1 MPRVFGFGPFDAGFA
16 QWIGWSIRAGFLA
29 IGREIGYLTRR
40 AGTASSIERSAWMYR
55 CVVSCLLVAG
65 GWALL
70 SLSGV
75 RTDHPI
81 AFIVAWATVFLLP
94 KPTPR
99 LPLFVARILAA
110 TFTITNLAAL
120 YDLAK
125 AAYPKVL
132 EPYGN
137 IVGLC
142 GIAIWIALSIWALA
156 SFRHPRRTAA
166 VETNRQ
172 NASATTDFAGSL
184 NMPSEATEEAF
195 RAASITPA
203 GRPVLQLIRGGRDS
217 ERVSRTPDGAE

>member
-1 MPRVFGFGPFDAGFA
+1 MPRVFDYGPFDAGLA
-16 QWIGWSIRAGFLA
+16 RWIGWSIRSGFLA
-29 IGREIGYLTRR
+29 IGREIGYLAHR
-40 AGTASSIERSAWMYR
+40 ASSASGTDRSAWMYR
-55 CVVSCLLVAG
+55 CIVSCLLIAG
-65 GWALL
+65 QWALL

-99 LPLFVARILAA
+99 LPLFVARALAA

-125 AAYPKVL
+125 ASYPKVVG
-132 EPYGN
+132 PYGN
-137 IVGLC
+137 IAGLC

-156 SFRHPRRTAA
+156 SFRHPRRSTA

-172 NASATTDFAGSL
+172 NANATADAAGSL
-184 NMPSEATEEAF
+184 NTPSEATGDAF
-195 RAASITPA
+195 PPTGITPTR
-203 GRPVLQLIRGGRDS
+203 RPVLQLIRGGRDS
-217 ERVSRTPDGAE
+217 ERVSTTPDIAE